1 MKYTSKQVQI
11 LHPDHLVF
19 NTMSSFEHLT
29 PVLADRVKGWKAEG
43 DRCQFEVHGIKL
55 GFRFAELTPSSTIK
69 LAGDDSATPFPFT
82 MWFQIKD
89 VTPDASQGATHSAAD
104 AAQAKI
110 EADTRMRIVLDVE
123 LNTMMKMMIGGK
135 IQQAI
140 DGIADQIAHAF
151 NQAADHQLTP
161 QLTTIAG

>member
-43 DRCQFEVHGIKL
+43 DRCQFEVQGIKL

-82 MWFQIKD
+82 MWFQIK
-89 VTPDASQGATHSAAD
+89 DASQGATHSAAD